1 MLVAACEDLN
11 MGSVQSGESAADLTE
26 LDSETVVL
34 LHAADRSSDASAA
47 LGHFHSRGAR
57 PKVIVLCATEALPRL
72 VQEMGSRVFA
82 IIPDNYPAETLTSAI
97 RLVALGFRIFHESD
111 VSGARPSSVPYKG
124 QSALRGDT
132 QQSVDAYTLLTKR
145 EVAILARLR
154 AGLENK
160 SIAQELGVSEA
171 TVKVHLRAIYRKT
184 GVRNRTQAA
193 LWGSD
198 HL

>member
-1 MLVAACEDLN
+1 
-11 MGSVQSGESAADLTE
+11 MGPVHSGEVAADLSE

-34 LHAADRSSDASAA
+34 LHAADRSSDASLA
-47 LGHFHSRGAR
+47 LEHFQTSGAR
-57 PKVIVLCATEALPRL
+57 PRVIVLCATEALSRL
-72 VQEMGSRVFA
+72 VRELGSRVAA

-97 RLVALGFRIFHESD
+97 RLVALGFRIFHERDAGEVRQSM
-111 VSGARPSSVPYKG
+111 GTVPY
-124 QSALRGDT
+124 QTATRRDT
-132 QQSVDAYTLLTKR
+132 QQSVDAYSLLTKR